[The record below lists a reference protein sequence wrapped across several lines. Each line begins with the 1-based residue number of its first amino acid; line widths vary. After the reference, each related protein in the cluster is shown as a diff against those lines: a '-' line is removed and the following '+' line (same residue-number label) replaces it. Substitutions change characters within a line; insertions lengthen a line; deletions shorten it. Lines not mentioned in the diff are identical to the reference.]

1 MITYDELNVQNHKI
15 TELTNILEILLADR
29 SLCESEVTCELFFRF
44 VDEVKSHLE
53 VTDNKL
59 YKQLLSHEEQ
69 QVRNTANRFMGGSR
83 EIKRIFGAYLKKWCR
98 SKSKSKS
105 LPFKE
110 YNQFVA
116 ETEEMFEIV
125 LNRIQ
130 DETEN
135 LYPLIRN
142 VTGDSELAAA

>member
-1 MITYDELNVQNHKI
+1 MITYQELHVQNHKI
-15 TELTNILEILLADR
+15 TELTNILELLLGNR

-44 VDEVKSHLE
+44 VNEVKDHLE
-53 VTDNKL
+53 VTDRQL

-69 QVRNTANRFMGGSR
+69 QVRNTADRFMSGSH

-98 SKSKSKS
+98 PKSES
-105 LPFKE
+105 LAFKE
-110 YNQFVA
+110 HSQFVA

-130 DETEN
+130 DETEH

-142 VTGDSELAAA
+142 VTGDPEWASA

>member
-1 MITYDELNVQNHKI
+1 MITYNELHVQNHKI
-15 TELTNILEILLADR
+15 TELTNILELLLGDR
-29 SLCESEVTCELFFRF
+29 SLCESEVTCELFYRF
-44 VDEVKSHLE
+44 VDEVKGHLE
-53 VTDNKL
+53 VTDRKL

-83 EIKRIFGAYLKKWCR
+83 EIKRIFAAYLKKWCR
-98 SKSKSKS
+98 SKTKS
-105 LPFKE
+105 LAFKE
-110 YNQFVA
+110 HNQFIA

-142 VTGDSELAAA
+142 ITGDSERAAA